1 MSTTTHTFESL
12 LDAMSNLASIPL
24 DAREQFDSMLREHFE
39 GLINDDAGDEAEASF
54 EVGDRVYLEGY
65 ADRLGTV
72 KRVEDEDIR
81 VVWDSAVVP
90 GVLATWA
97 AAARLVKVVGA

>member
-12 LDAMSNLASIPL
+12 LAQMADLTWMPL
-24 DAREQFDSMLREHFE
+24 DAREQFDSMLQQHFE
-39 GLINDDAGDEAEASF
+39 GAINDDAGEEAEASF

-72 KRVEDEDIR
+72 KRVEDGDVR
-81 VVWDSAVVP
+81 VTWDRAVVP

-97 AAARLVKVVGA
+97 AAARLVKVA

>member
-12 LDAMSNLASIPL
+12 LAQMAELASIPL

-39 GLINDDAGDEAEASF
+39 GAINDEAEASF

-72 KRVEDEDIR
+72 KRVEEEDVR
-81 VVWDSAVVP
+81 VVWDRAVVP

-97 AAARLVKVVGA
+97 AAARLVKVA